1 MNTTSTVA
9 KIPNLEPGKMYQI
22 FVVARNV
29 HGTSLPSSL
38 IVIRLE
44 KQGKISIHVYG
55 LSPNYFIFHTEGQ
68 WVKAVTSP
76 PHSLAVASHSATW
89 VTITWQPP
97 EFSHPSEIIT
107 YRLYHKSTA
116 EDSYHIENSTV
127 TSFMISALSPNTQ
140 YIVYVTAVTDKGS
153 SMPSETLIAW
163 TDPAYPAF
171 VEVKMQL
178 KVAKIA

>member
-9 KIPNLEPGKMYQI
+9 RLSNLEAGKMYQI
-22 FVVARNV
+22 FVVARNE

-38 IVIRLE
+38 IVITLN
-44 KQGKISIHVYG
+44 K
-55 LSPNYFIFHTEGQ
+55 PDGQ
-68 WVKAVTSP
+68 WIKAVTSP

-116 EDSYHIENSTV
+116 EDSYHVKNSTV
-127 TSFMISALSPNTQ
+127 TSFMISGLSPNTQ
-140 YIVYVTAVTDKGS
+140 YIVYVTAITDKGS

-171 VEVKMQL
+171 VEVIQP
-178 KVAKIA
+178 